1 MGMNDPPKQISNV
14 DWALKGRVSTSKPEG
29 KKYLYDQDSFRT
41 REVAKSWR
49 TPHNFLHS
57 DSFIFAETANRF
69 CSANHLVIS
78 SRLFFFNFLVDLYF
92 DLLATQII
100 TSMLSVVISLYLIR
114 NRGKMSLVF
123 GNTPYKN
130 TLK

>member
-1 MGMNDPPKQISNV
+1 MNDPPKQILNV
-14 DWALKGRVSTSKPEG
+14 EWALKGRVSTSKPEG

-69 CSANHLVIS
+69 CSANHFVIS
-78 SRLFFFNFLVDLYF
+78 YRPFFLSFSSSFTFLSTGNSAHDLN
-92 DLLATQII
+92 D
-100 TSMLSVVISLYLIR
+100 SMLSVQL
-114 NRGKMSLVF
+114 
-123 GNTPYKN
+123 
-130 TLK
+130 